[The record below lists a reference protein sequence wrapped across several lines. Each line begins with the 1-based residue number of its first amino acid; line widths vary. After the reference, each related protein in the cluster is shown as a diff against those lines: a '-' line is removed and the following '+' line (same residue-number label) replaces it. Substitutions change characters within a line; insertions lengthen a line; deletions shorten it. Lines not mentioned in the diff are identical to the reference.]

1 MKKKII
7 PLVAL
12 TAIIL
17 FGLTACQEPTPSTQ
31 PSSDSA
37 SVVTSNDPTS
47 NVPTSEKP
55 VTSSNTVTSSEAP
68 TSSPSSSIVIG
79 DPTLTI
85 SGEKSFTVAAGQNLT
100 LPTVSAKDYD
110 NKDLTS
116 LIEVEDLFENKT
128 ISNGVFNAKTAGVHR
143 LAYSV
148 ETADGRYAE
157 DEIQVTVTPHHA
169 ETFDVTDHN
178 DPAAIKTYGTFKEN
192 FAKGRK
198 SPLAAVT
205 DSNNGSYLT
214 ATEEAINGNSMVIL
228 PNQLAGSASNSLFL
242 GAFNDSFNR
251 GVATTYH
258 VSFKYKVLEGSQA
271 DLSNFY
277 FGLSW
282 DEFSGLN
289 NAFVGNK
296 CEIGTVYEYS
306 CSFPG
311 TKVAMTGNAYFFFF
325 KLTAAATET
334 KVVIDDFVVS
344 AEECAAIT
352 EVTPTAADLQ
362 ASGGFTWDWSSKGG
376 SFSNGSPVIID
387 NLDNNEAKTAMKA
400 SEDFGTNAIRLI
412 NADGHLFSGLTKDN
426 MIVDKKLIID
436 MTYYAV
442 NGNGFYLIM
451 MGTNGNPTQT
461 VTTTNEGNIYK
472 VHLETKIES
481 GWYQLN
487 VYGANNPNFE
497 IYLGKM
503 NVQITEPDVV
513 EAGKTPLG
521 NEVGKTWNYGNRQWG
536 PETKTNWKLEAF
548 DGNADVI
555 ANSKMGSAPWKA
567 SFLASN
573 SNMEWCQMGGQVME
587 NEQTYEITVTY
598 YVKEWA
604 GGRLMYNFDN
614 NVFLEIGS
622 GNYTSV
628 GFHEETIRWKA
639 NRNVDFFSFYIPGDT
654 AVPGVFYI
662 ANVSVK
668 LVETA

>member
-1 MKKKII
+1 MKKKFI
-7 PLVAL
+7 PLFAL
-12 TAIIL
+12 TAMLL
-17 FGLTACQEPTPSTQ
+17 FGLTACQEPTSSNQ
-31 PSSDSA
+31 PSDSVSVITSDA
-37 SVVTSNDPTS
+37 SS
-47 NVPTSEKP
+47 SEQP
-55 VTSSNTVTSSEAP
+55 VTSSEQSVTSSENNSSE
-68 TSSPSSSIVIG
+68 TLSSSPSSEIEIG

-85 SGEKSFTVAAGQNLT
+85 NGEKSFTVAAGENLT

-110 NKDLTS
+110 NTDLTS
-116 LIEVEDLFENKT
+116 FIEVEDLFENKT

-148 ETADGRYAE
+148 ETEDGRYAE
-157 DEIQVTVTPHHA
+157 DEIQVTVTPHHE
-169 ETFDVTDHN
+169 ETFDVTGYN
-178 DPAAIKTYGTFKEN
+178 DPEAIKTYGTFKEN
-192 FAKGRK
+192 FANGRK

-228 PNQLAGSASNSLFL
+228 PNQLAGSAKNSLFL
-242 GAFNDSFNR
+242 GAFNDAFNR

-258 VSFKYKVLEGSQA
+258 VSFKYKVLEGTQA

-325 KLTAAATET
+325 KSTAAATET

-344 AEECAAIT
+344 SEECAAIT
-352 EVTPTAADLQ
+352 EVTPTADDLQ
-362 ASGGFTWDWSSKGG
+362 AEGGFTWDWSEKGG

-387 NLDNNEAKTAMKA
+387 NLTNDEAKAAMKA

-426 MIVDKKLIID
+426 MIVDKKLVID

-442 NGNGFYLIM
+442 NGNGFCLIM

-472 VHLETKIES
+472 VHLETNIES

-487 VYGANNPNFE
+487 VYGANNPNFD

-513 EAGKTPLG
+513 ESGKTPLG

-536 PETKTNWKLEAF
+536 PETKTIWKLEAF
-548 DGNADVI
+548 DDDADVI
-555 ANSKMGSAPWKA
+555 ANSKMGTAPWKA
-567 SFLASN
+567 SFLQSN
-573 SNMEWCQMGGQVME
+573 STMEWCQMGGQVIE
-587 NEQTYEITVTY
+587 NKQTYEITLTY

-604 GGRLMYNFDN
+604 GGSLMYNFDN
-614 NVFLEIGS
+614 NVFLEVGA

-628 GFHEETIRWKA
+628 GFHEETIRWTA

-654 AVPGVFYI
+654 EVPGVFYI
-662 ANVSVK
+662 SNVNVK